1 MFDFYEKRK
10 IRQWLYSWPTVVLL
24 VMVVGVLGHGVWGV
38 YQQAR
43 QTRINKDRQS
53 THLRELEGRESALQE
68 EIDRLNTERGV
79 EAEIRQKYEVAR
91 EGEQVIVIV
100 DTPDTANSAGG
111 KETGGFWSAFVGVVT
126 FWR

>member
-10 IRQWLYSWPTVVLL
+10 IRYWLYSWPSVVLL
-24 VMVVGVLGHGVWGV
+24 IIIAGLLTHGVWGV

-43 QTRINKDRQS
+43 QTRINKNQQLA
-53 THLRELEGRESALQE
+53 HLEGLEAREQAIQS
-68 EIDRLNTERGV
+68 EIDRLNTTRGV
-79 EAEIRQKYEVAR
+79 EAEIRQKYEVAK

-100 DTPDTANSAGG
+100 DTPRSMGDENGG
-111 KETGGFWSAFVGVVT
+111 ERGGFWDVLVDILL